1 MEFLTV
7 YIIKLSVSLT
17 VVFLF
22 YWCLLRRLT
31 FYILNRWYLLG
42 YTVLCFFIPL
52 INITPV
58 AESSGLL
65 QQGLVQWVPVL
76 HSSGNTATDAR
87 AVDGHVFDGKII
99 VTIILAAGMLFMLA
113 RAVIQLLS
121 FKKLLQK
128 AVPLQ
133 HDGLHI
139 YTINSNIIP
148 FSFGNA
154 VFINPGLHTAAELQE
169 IIQHELVHA
178 KQRHSIDIIW
188 AELLCV
194 LNWYNPFVWL
204 IKKCIRQ
211 NLEFIADNTVLQNG
225 IDKKA
230 YQYLLL
236 KVAGNNQY
244 SLANQ
249 FNFSSLK
256 KRIAMMNKTKS
267 TKTQLLRL
275 LFLLPATAVLL
286 LAFRSAR
293 SGAANTVTV
302 VTAEKK
308 VSVAGL
314 VVDSRTLA
322 PLEGATIFCKEKN
335 ITVTTDAR
343 GYYLL
348 QLPFE
353 NEELRFTMLVTKEG
367 YEPWLQTEH
376 WGNFYLEGIYKAY
389 SKSIEYFGLGK
400 KKDEGF
406 SSLHTAKGAEGLV
419 YQQVAERLKK
429 IFDSNSPDFDGT
441 IKRPK
446 AATTPAPAAAAT
458 PTAVTAAAGSSLST
472 DAVSAGGGSSI
483 ATDAVNITATG
494 ISSGSGLTTAGQTNV
509 ATVAPVNG
517 LSSTG
522 GPVNIALDKADITLG
537 DLKRLVILDG
547 KELPAGIKTLNGS
560 FKLNTL
566 SSEEGKKKY
575 GDKGK
580 NGVVEITTQ

>member
-1 MEFLTV
+1 
-7 YIIKLSVSLT
+7 
-17 VVFLF
+17 
-22 YWCLLRRLT
+22 
-31 FYILNRWYLLG
+31 
-42 YTVLCFFIPL
+42 
-52 INITPV
+52 
-58 AESSGLL
+58 
-65 QQGLVQWVPVL
+65 
-76 HSSGNTATDAR
+76 
-87 AVDGHVFDGKII
+87 
-99 VTIILAAGMLFMLA
+99 
-113 RAVIQLLS
+113 
-121 FKKLLQK
+121 
-128 AVPLQ
+128 
-133 HDGLHI
+133 
-139 YTINSNIIP
+139 
-148 FSFGNA
+148 
-154 VFINPGLHTAAELQE
+154 
-169 IIQHELVHA
+169 
-178 KQRHSIDIIW
+178 
-188 AELLCV
+188 
-194 LNWYNPFVWL
+194 
-204 IKKCIRQ
+204 
-211 NLEFIADNTVLQNG
+211 
-225 IDKKA
+225 
-230 YQYLLL
+230 
-236 KVAGNNQY
+236 
-244 SLANQ
+244 
-249 FNFSSLK
+249 
-256 KRIAMMNKTKS
+256 MMNKTKS